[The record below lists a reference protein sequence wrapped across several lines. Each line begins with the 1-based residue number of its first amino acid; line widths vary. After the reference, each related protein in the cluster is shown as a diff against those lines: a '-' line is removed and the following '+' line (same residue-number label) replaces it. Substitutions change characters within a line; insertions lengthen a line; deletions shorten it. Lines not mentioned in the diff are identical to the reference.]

1 MQASR
6 DQARYGMLSIIHV
19 GNSVAFLLLAT
30 ADFIGTLYRD
40 LLARQDCLLS
50 ITLGRS
56 AMVSGK
62 WLSDPSVSNSTL
74 LLPGDVMRN
83 ISRIAL
89 KIIDSDQKL
98 NPDDCIK
105 FLSDLDEADSH
116 SELHLQRRDKCVNLQ
131 HHFDHLTIRLHL
143 SFVASIICRPAL
155 TDSSR
160 LRDDL
165 QFTILRNR
173 AKQSLMETSRIFLDF
188 HALSLIPMRTWSIT
202 HSVLCSTI
210 LLCAWGETRD
220 NPEVRT
226 LQQRV
231 VEAFSRAAKRGDEAG
246 DEQEQRDPCKNT
258 WLTTS
263 HILAL
268 VALQKTLHG
277 STLAPPPGPAAEQ
290 PQPRSSSQQQQ
301 NPDAVYPEADLT
313 DFDFNFTTM
322 LDER

>member
-1 MQASR
+1 
-6 DQARYGMLSIIHV
+6 
-19 GNSVAFLLLAT
+19 
-30 ADFIGTLYRD
+30 
-40 LLARQDCLLS
+40 
-50 ITLGRS
+50 
-56 AMVSGK
+56 MVSGK
-62 WLSDPSVSNSTL
+62 WLSDPPVSNSIP
-74 LLPGDVMRN
+74 LLPEDVMRN

-89 KIIDSDQKL
+89 KIMKSDQQL
-98 NPDDCIK
+98 NSDECIK
-105 FLSDLDEADSH
+105 LLSDLDESDSR
-116 SELHLQRRDKCVNLQ
+116 SQVYLQRRDKCINLQ
-131 HHFDHLTIRLHL
+131 QHFDHLTIRLHL

-155 TDSSR
+155 TESSR
-160 LRDDL
+160 LCEDS

-173 AKQSLMETSRIFLDF
+173 AKQSLTETSRIFLDF

-202 HSVLCSTI
+202 HSVLCSTL

-231 VEAFSRAAKRGDEAG
+231 VEAFSRAAKRGDETG

-277 STLAPPPGPAAEQ
+277 STFAPPPSGPAAEE
-290 PQPRSSSQQQQ
+290 PQSSSQQHQCL
-301 NPDAVYPEADLT
+301 DMVYPKADLT
-313 DFDFNFTTM
+313 EFDFNFTTM